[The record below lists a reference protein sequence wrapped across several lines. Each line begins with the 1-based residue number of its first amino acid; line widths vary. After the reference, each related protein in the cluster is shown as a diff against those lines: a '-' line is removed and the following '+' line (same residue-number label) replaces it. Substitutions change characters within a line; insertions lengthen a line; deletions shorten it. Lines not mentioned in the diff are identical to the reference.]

1 MPGVFVESY
10 DLLPAVTQE
19 SFGTVSFSTA
29 AD

>member
-1 MPGVFVESY
+1 MPGVSVESC
-10 DLLPAVTQE
+10 DLLRAVIQE